1 MEHVFARDEKTAV
14 VTTEAGKVR
23 GYLYN
28 GISIFKGIRYAQ
40 AKRFHAPEPVRPWE
54 GVWDASNYGFVCPY
68 VDKKP
73 WLSQE
78 LYLPHRYWITDE
90 DCQNLN
96 IWTPACDGEKRPV
109 LVWLHGGGFNMG
121 SAIEMAAYDGENMC
135 RLGQVVVV
143 SVNHRLNLLGYF
155 DLSDFGEEYANSG
168 NAGTDDLIAAL
179 RWVRDNIER
188 FGGDPENVTL
198 FGQSGGGA
206 KITALLQS
214 PGADGLFAKGINMSG
229 VLQNGVVGSYAK
241 SGRRLGEVMMQELGV
256 HGVKELETVP
266 YEALAAAYAE
276 KLKHLREIIGVPQAD
291 DGRILELTARFPDV
305 ITVEKAQKEEEV
317 LWEILLPA
325 LEDAVSRF
333 LAMRETEGENLKQDI
348 LQKGEKIRA
357 LVAGVKE
364 RAPLVVE
371 EYREKLNRRLEDIL
385 GNVEVDPQRVAQEVA
400 VFADR
405 GCIDEEITRLESHLI
420 QLDGILRE
428 GGQVGRKLD
437 FLVQEMNRESNTIAS
452 KANDVQIVQA
462 TIALKSEIE
471 KIREQVQNL
480 E

>member
-1 MEHVFARDEKTAV
+1 MDA
-14 VTTEAGKVR
+14 KVR
-23 GYLYN
+23 SMTGY
-28 GISIFKGIRYAQ
+28 GRGEFTA
-40 AKRFHAPEPVRPWE
+40 
-54 GVWDASNYGFVCPY
+54 
-68 VDKKP
+68 
-73 WLSQE
+73 
-78 LYLPHRYWITDE
+78 E
-90 DCQNLN
+90 DRKF
-96 IWTPACDGEKRPV
+96 TV
-109 LVWLHGGGFNMG
+109 
-121 SAIEMAAYDGENMC
+121 EM
-135 RLGQVVVV
+135 R
-143 SVNHRLNLLGYF
+143 SVNHRYNDITVKLPRF
-155 DLSDFGEEYANSG
+155 
-168 NAGTDDLIAAL
+168 LISLEDRIKKKTA
-179 RWVRDNIER
+179 
-188 FGGDPENVTL
+188 ENVFRGKTDIYISFETL
-198 FGQSGGGA
+198 S
-206 KITALLQS
+206 S
-214 PGADGLFAKGINMSG
+214 ED
-229 VLQNGVVGSYAK
+229 V
-241 SGRRLGEVMMQELGV
+241 EVKLD
-256 HGVKELETVP
+256 
-266 YEALAAAYAE
+266 EALAAAYAE

-333 LAMRETEGENLKQDI
+333 LVMRETEGENLKQDI

>member
-1 MEHVFARDEKTAV
+1 MDA
-14 VTTEAGKVR
+14 KVR
-23 GYLYN
+23 SMTGY
-28 GISIFKGIRYAQ
+28 GRGEFTA
-40 AKRFHAPEPVRPWE
+40 
-54 GVWDASNYGFVCPY
+54 
-68 VDKKP
+68 
-73 WLSQE
+73 
-78 LYLPHRYWITDE
+78 E
-90 DCQNLN
+90 DRKF
-96 IWTPACDGEKRPV
+96 TV
-109 LVWLHGGGFNMG
+109 
-121 SAIEMAAYDGENMC
+121 EM
-135 RLGQVVVV
+135 R
-143 SVNHRLNLLGYF
+143 SVNHRYNDITVKLPRF
-155 DLSDFGEEYANSG
+155 
-168 NAGTDDLIAAL
+168 LISLEDRIKKKTA
-179 RWVRDNIER
+179 
-188 FGGDPENVTL
+188 ENVFRGKTDIYISFETL
-198 FGQSGGGA
+198 S
-206 KITALLQS
+206 S
-214 PGADGLFAKGINMSG
+214 ED
-229 VLQNGVVGSYAK
+229 V
-241 SGRRLGEVMMQELGV
+241 EVKLD
-256 HGVKELETVP
+256 
-266 YEALAAAYAE
+266 EALAAAYAE

-452 KANDVQIVQA
+452 KANDVQIVQT

>member
-1 MEHVFARDEKTAV
+1 MDA
-14 VTTEAGKVR
+14 KVR
-23 GYLYN
+23 SMTGY
-28 GISIFKGIRYAQ
+28 GRGEFTA
-40 AKRFHAPEPVRPWE
+40 
-54 GVWDASNYGFVCPY
+54 
-68 VDKKP
+68 
-73 WLSQE
+73 
-78 LYLPHRYWITDE
+78 E
-90 DCQNLN
+90 DRKF
-96 IWTPACDGEKRPV
+96 TV
-109 LVWLHGGGFNMG
+109 
-121 SAIEMAAYDGENMC
+121 EM
-135 RLGQVVVV
+135 R
-143 SVNHRLNLLGYF
+143 SVNHRYNDITVKLPRF
-155 DLSDFGEEYANSG
+155 
-168 NAGTDDLIAAL
+168 LISLEDRIKKKTA
-179 RWVRDNIER
+179 
-188 FGGDPENVTL
+188 ENVFRGKTDIYISFETL
-198 FGQSGGGA
+198 S
-206 KITALLQS
+206 S
-214 PGADGLFAKGINMSG
+214 ED
-229 VLQNGVVGSYAK
+229 V
-241 SGRRLGEVMMQELGV
+241 EVKLD
-256 HGVKELETVP
+256 
-266 YEALAAAYAE
+266 EALAAAYAE

-452 KANDVQIVQA
+452 KANDMQIVQA

>member
-1 MEHVFARDEKTAV
+1 MMDA
-14 VTTEAGKVR
+14 KVR
-23 GYLYN
+23 SMTGY
-28 GISIFKGIRYAQ
+28 GRGEFTA
-40 AKRFHAPEPVRPWE
+40 
-54 GVWDASNYGFVCPY
+54 
-68 VDKKP
+68 
-73 WLSQE
+73 
-78 LYLPHRYWITDE
+78 E
-90 DCQNLN
+90 DRKF
-96 IWTPACDGEKRPV
+96 TV
-109 LVWLHGGGFNMG
+109 
-121 SAIEMAAYDGENMC
+121 EM
-135 RLGQVVVV
+135 R
-143 SVNHRLNLLGYF
+143 SVNHRYNDITVKLPRF
-155 DLSDFGEEYANSG
+155 
-168 NAGTDDLIAAL
+168 LISL
-179 RWVRDNIER
+179 EDRIRKKTS
-188 FGGDPENVTL
+188 ENVFRGKTDIFISFETL
-198 FGQSGGGA
+198 S
-206 KITALLQS
+206 S
-214 PGADGLFAKGINMSG
+214 ED
-229 VLQNGVVGSYAK
+229 V
-241 SGRRLGEVMMQELGV
+241 EVKLD
-256 HGVKELETVP
+256 ET
-266 YEALAAAYAE
+266 LAAAYAE
-276 KLKHLREIIGVPQAD
+276 KLKHLRDILGLPQAD

-305 ITVEKAQKEEEV
+305 ITVEKAQKEEEA

-333 LAMRETEGENLKQDI
+333 LAMRETEGENLKHDI
-348 LQKGEKIRA
+348 LQKGEKIRE
-357 LVAGVKE
+357 LVADVKE

>member
-1 MEHVFARDEKTAV
+1 MDA
-14 VTTEAGKVR
+14 KVR
-23 GYLYN
+23 SMTGY
-28 GISIFKGIRYAQ
+28 GRGEFTA
-40 AKRFHAPEPVRPWE
+40 
-54 GVWDASNYGFVCPY
+54 
-68 VDKKP
+68 
-73 WLSQE
+73 
-78 LYLPHRYWITDE
+78 E
-90 DCQNLN
+90 DRKF
-96 IWTPACDGEKRPV
+96 TV
-109 LVWLHGGGFNMG
+109 
-121 SAIEMAAYDGENMC
+121 EM
-135 RLGQVVVV
+135 R
-143 SVNHRLNLLGYF
+143 SVNHRYNDITVKLPRF
-155 DLSDFGEEYANSG
+155 
-168 NAGTDDLIAAL
+168 LISLEDRIKKKTA
-179 RWVRDNIER
+179 
-188 FGGDPENVTL
+188 ENVFRGKTDIYISFETL
-198 FGQSGGGA
+198 S
-206 KITALLQS
+206 S
-214 PGADGLFAKGINMSG
+214 ED
-229 VLQNGVVGSYAK
+229 V
-241 SGRRLGEVMMQELGV
+241 EVKLD
-256 HGVKELETVP
+256 
-266 YEALAAAYAE
+266 EALAAAYAE

>member
-1 MEHVFARDEKTAV
+1 MDA
-14 VTTEAGKVR
+14 KVR
-23 GYLYN
+23 SMTGY
-28 GISIFKGIRYAQ
+28 GRGEFTA
-40 AKRFHAPEPVRPWE
+40 
-54 GVWDASNYGFVCPY
+54 
-68 VDKKP
+68 
-73 WLSQE
+73 
-78 LYLPHRYWITDE
+78 E
-90 DCQNLN
+90 DRKF
-96 IWTPACDGEKRPV
+96 TV
-109 LVWLHGGGFNMG
+109 
-121 SAIEMAAYDGENMC
+121 EM
-135 RLGQVVVV
+135 R
-143 SVNHRLNLLGYF
+143 SVNHRYNDITVKLPRF
-155 DLSDFGEEYANSG
+155 
-168 NAGTDDLIAAL
+168 LISLEDRIKKKTA
-179 RWVRDNIER
+179 
-188 FGGDPENVTL
+188 ENVFRGKTDIYISFETL
-198 FGQSGGGA
+198 S
-206 KITALLQS
+206 S
-214 PGADGLFAKGINMSG
+214 ED
-229 VLQNGVVGSYAK
+229 V
-241 SGRRLGEVMMQELGV
+241 EVKLD
-256 HGVKELETVP
+256 
-266 YEALAAAYAE
+266 EALAAAYAE

-405 GCIDEEITRLESHLI
+405 GCIDAEITRLESHLI

>member
-1 MEHVFARDEKTAV
+1 MDA
-14 VTTEAGKVR
+14 KVR
-23 GYLYN
+23 SMTGY
-28 GISIFKGIRYAQ
+28 GR
-40 AKRFHAPEPVRPWE
+40 
-54 GVWDASNYGFVCPY
+54 
-68 VDKKP
+68 
-73 WLSQE
+73 
-78 LYLPHRYWITDE
+78 
-90 DCQNLN
+90 
-96 IWTPACDGEKRPV
+96 
-109 LVWLHGGGFNMG
+109 GGFT
-121 SAIEMAAYDGENMC
+121 AEDRKFTVEM
-135 RLGQVVVV
+135 R
-143 SVNHRLNLLGYF
+143 SVNHRYNDITVKLPRF
-155 DLSDFGEEYANSG
+155 
-168 NAGTDDLIAAL
+168 LISLEDRIKKKTA
-179 RWVRDNIER
+179 
-188 FGGDPENVTL
+188 ENVFRGKTDIYISFETL
-198 FGQSGGGA
+198 S
-206 KITALLQS
+206 S
-214 PGADGLFAKGINMSG
+214 ED
-229 VLQNGVVGSYAK
+229 V
-241 SGRRLGEVMMQELGV
+241 EVKLD
-256 HGVKELETVP
+256 
-266 YEALAAAYAE
+266 EALAAAYAE

-371 EYREKLNRRLEDIL
+371 GYREKLNRRLEDIL

>member
-1 MEHVFARDEKTAV
+1 MDA
-14 VTTEAGKVR
+14 KVR
-23 GYLYN
+23 SMTGY
-28 GISIFKGIRYAQ
+28 GRGEFTA
-40 AKRFHAPEPVRPWE
+40 
-54 GVWDASNYGFVCPY
+54 
-68 VDKKP
+68 
-73 WLSQE
+73 
-78 LYLPHRYWITDE
+78 E
-90 DCQNLN
+90 DRKF
-96 IWTPACDGEKRPV
+96 TV
-109 LVWLHGGGFNMG
+109 
-121 SAIEMAAYDGENMC
+121 EM
-135 RLGQVVVV
+135 R
-143 SVNHRLNLLGYF
+143 SVNHRYNDITVKLPRF
-155 DLSDFGEEYANSG
+155 
-168 NAGTDDLIAAL
+168 LISLEDRIKKKTA
-179 RWVRDNIER
+179 
-188 FGGDPENVTL
+188 ENVFRGKTDIYISFETL
-198 FGQSGGGA
+198 S
-206 KITALLQS
+206 S
-214 PGADGLFAKGINMSG
+214 ED
-229 VLQNGVVGSYAK
+229 V
-241 SGRRLGEVMMQELGV
+241 EVKLD
-256 HGVKELETVP
+256 
-266 YEALAAAYAE
+266 EALAAAYAE

-333 LAMRETEGENLKQDI
+333 LAMRETEGENLKHDI
-348 LQKGEKIRA
+348 WQKGEKIRA

>member
-1 MEHVFARDEKTAV
+1 MDA
-14 VTTEAGKVR
+14 KVR
-23 GYLYN
+23 SMTGY
-28 GISIFKGIRYAQ
+28 GR
-40 AKRFHAPEPVRPWE
+40 
-54 GVWDASNYGFVCPY
+54 
-68 VDKKP
+68 
-73 WLSQE
+73 
-78 LYLPHRYWITDE
+78 
-90 DCQNLN
+90 
-96 IWTPACDGEKRPV
+96 
-109 LVWLHGGGFNMG
+109 GGFT
-121 SAIEMAAYDGENMC
+121 AEDRKFTVEM
-135 RLGQVVVV
+135 R
-143 SVNHRLNLLGYF
+143 SVNHRYNDITVKLPRF
-155 DLSDFGEEYANSG
+155 
-168 NAGTDDLIAAL
+168 LISLEDRIKKKTA
-179 RWVRDNIER
+179 
-188 FGGDPENVTL
+188 ENVFRGKTDIYISFETL
-198 FGQSGGGA
+198 S
-206 KITALLQS
+206 S
-214 PGADGLFAKGINMSG
+214 ED
-229 VLQNGVVGSYAK
+229 V
-241 SGRRLGEVMMQELGV
+241 EVKLD
-256 HGVKELETVP
+256 
-266 YEALAAAYAE
+266 EALAAAYAE

>member
-1 MEHVFARDEKTAV
+1 MDA
-14 VTTEAGKVR
+14 KVR
-23 GYLYN
+23 SMTGY
-28 GISIFKGIRYAQ
+28 GRGEFTA
-40 AKRFHAPEPVRPWE
+40 
-54 GVWDASNYGFVCPY
+54 
-68 VDKKP
+68 
-73 WLSQE
+73 
-78 LYLPHRYWITDE
+78 E
-90 DCQNLN
+90 DRKF
-96 IWTPACDGEKRPV
+96 TV
-109 LVWLHGGGFNMG
+109 
-121 SAIEMAAYDGENMC
+121 EM
-135 RLGQVVVV
+135 R
-143 SVNHRLNLLGYF
+143 SVNHRYNDITVKLPRF
-155 DLSDFGEEYANSG
+155 
-168 NAGTDDLIAAL
+168 LISLEDRIKKKTA
-179 RWVRDNIER
+179 
-188 FGGDPENVTL
+188 ENVFRGKTDIYISFETL
-198 FGQSGGGA
+198 S
-206 KITALLQS
+206 S
-214 PGADGLFAKGINMSG
+214 ED
-229 VLQNGVVGSYAK
+229 V
-241 SGRRLGEVMMQELGV
+241 EVKLD
-256 HGVKELETVP
+256 
-266 YEALAAAYAE
+266 EALAAAYAE

-333 LAMRETEGENLKQDI
+333 LVMRETEGENLKQDI
-348 LQKGEKIRA
+348 LLKGEKIRA

-462 TIALKSEIE
+462 MIALKSEIE

>member
-1 MEHVFARDEKTAV
+1 MDT
-14 VTTEAGKVR
+14 KVR
-23 GYLYN
+23 SMTGY
-28 GISIFKGIRYAQ
+28 GRGEFTA
-40 AKRFHAPEPVRPWE
+40 
-54 GVWDASNYGFVCPY
+54 
-68 VDKKP
+68 
-73 WLSQE
+73 
-78 LYLPHRYWITDE
+78 E
-90 DCQNLN
+90 DRKF
-96 IWTPACDGEKRPV
+96 TV
-109 LVWLHGGGFNMG
+109 
-121 SAIEMAAYDGENMC
+121 EM
-135 RLGQVVVV
+135 R
-143 SVNHRLNLLGYF
+143 SVNHRYNDITVKLPRF
-155 DLSDFGEEYANSG
+155 
-168 NAGTDDLIAAL
+168 LISLEDRIKKKTA
-179 RWVRDNIER
+179 
-188 FGGDPENVTL
+188 ENVFRGKTDIYISFETL
-198 FGQSGGGA
+198 S
-206 KITALLQS
+206 S
-214 PGADGLFAKGINMSG
+214 ED
-229 VLQNGVVGSYAK
+229 V
-241 SGRRLGEVMMQELGV
+241 EVKLD
-256 HGVKELETVP
+256 
-266 YEALAAAYAE
+266 EALAAAYAE

-333 LAMRETEGENLKQDI
+333 LVMRETEGENLKQDI

>member
-1 MEHVFARDEKTAV
+1 MDA
-14 VTTEAGKVR
+14 KVR
-23 GYLYN
+23 SMTGY
-28 GISIFKGIRYAQ
+28 GRGEFTA
-40 AKRFHAPEPVRPWE
+40 
-54 GVWDASNYGFVCPY
+54 
-68 VDKKP
+68 
-73 WLSQE
+73 
-78 LYLPHRYWITDE
+78 E
-90 DCQNLN
+90 DRKF
-96 IWTPACDGEKRPV
+96 TV
-109 LVWLHGGGFNMG
+109 
-121 SAIEMAAYDGENMC
+121 EM
-135 RLGQVVVV
+135 R
-143 SVNHRLNLLGYF
+143 SVNHRYNDITVKLPRF
-155 DLSDFGEEYANSG
+155 
-168 NAGTDDLIAAL
+168 LISLEDRIKKKTA
-179 RWVRDNIER
+179 
-188 FGGDPENVTL
+188 ENVFRGKTDIYISFETL
-198 FGQSGGGA
+198 S
-206 KITALLQS
+206 S
-214 PGADGLFAKGINMSG
+214 ED
-229 VLQNGVVGSYAK
+229 V
-241 SGRRLGEVMMQELGV
+241 EVKLD
-256 HGVKELETVP
+256 
-266 YEALAAAYAE
+266 EALAAAYAE

-291 DGRILELTARFPDV
+291 GGRILELTARFPDV

>member
-1 MEHVFARDEKTAV
+1 MDA
-14 VTTEAGKVR
+14 KVR
-23 GYLYN
+23 SMTGY
-28 GISIFKGIRYAQ
+28 GRGEFTA
-40 AKRFHAPEPVRPWE
+40 
-54 GVWDASNYGFVCPY
+54 
-68 VDKKP
+68 
-73 WLSQE
+73 
-78 LYLPHRYWITDE
+78 E
-90 DCQNLN
+90 DRKF
-96 IWTPACDGEKRPV
+96 TV
-109 LVWLHGGGFNMG
+109 
-121 SAIEMAAYDGENMC
+121 EM
-135 RLGQVVVV
+135 R
-143 SVNHRLNLLGYF
+143 SVNHRYNDITVKLPRF
-155 DLSDFGEEYANSG
+155 
-168 NAGTDDLIAAL
+168 LISLEDRIKKKTA
-179 RWVRDNIER
+179 
-188 FGGDPENVTL
+188 ENVFRGKTDIYISFETL
-198 FGQSGGGA
+198 S
-206 KITALLQS
+206 S
-214 PGADGLFAKGINMSG
+214 ED
-229 VLQNGVVGSYAK
+229 V
-241 SGRRLGEVMMQELGV
+241 EVKLD
-256 HGVKELETVP
+256 
-266 YEALAAAYAE
+266 EALAAAYAE

-333 LAMRETEGENLKQDI
+333 LAMRETEGENLKHDI

>member
-1 MEHVFARDEKTAV
+1 MDA
-14 VTTEAGKVR
+14 KVR
-23 GYLYN
+23 SMTGY
-28 GISIFKGIRYAQ
+28 GRGEFTA
-40 AKRFHAPEPVRPWE
+40 
-54 GVWDASNYGFVCPY
+54 
-68 VDKKP
+68 
-73 WLSQE
+73 
-78 LYLPHRYWITDE
+78 E
-90 DCQNLN
+90 DRKF
-96 IWTPACDGEKRPV
+96 TV
-109 LVWLHGGGFNMG
+109 
-121 SAIEMAAYDGENMC
+121 EM
-135 RLGQVVVV
+135 R
-143 SVNHRLNLLGYF
+143 SVNHRYNDITVKLPRF
-155 DLSDFGEEYANSG
+155 
-168 NAGTDDLIAAL
+168 LISLEDRIKKKTA
-179 RWVRDNIER
+179 
-188 FGGDPENVTL
+188 ENVFRGKTDIYISFETL
-198 FGQSGGGA
+198 S
-206 KITALLQS
+206 S
-214 PGADGLFAKGINMSG
+214 ED
-229 VLQNGVVGSYAK
+229 V
-241 SGRRLGEVMMQELGV
+241 EVKLD
-256 HGVKELETVP
+256 
-266 YEALAAAYAE
+266 EALAAAYAE
-276 KLKHLREIIGVPQAD
+276 KLKYLREIIGVPQAD

-333 LAMRETEGENLKQDI
+333 LVMRETEGENLKQDI

>member
-1 MEHVFARDEKTAV
+1 MDA
-14 VTTEAGKVR
+14 KVR
-23 GYLYN
+23 SMTGY
-28 GISIFKGIRYAQ
+28 GRGEFTA
-40 AKRFHAPEPVRPWE
+40 
-54 GVWDASNYGFVCPY
+54 
-68 VDKKP
+68 
-73 WLSQE
+73 
-78 LYLPHRYWITDE
+78 E
-90 DCQNLN
+90 DRKF
-96 IWTPACDGEKRPV
+96 TV
-109 LVWLHGGGFNMG
+109 
-121 SAIEMAAYDGENMC
+121 EM
-135 RLGQVVVV
+135 R
-143 SVNHRLNLLGYF
+143 SVNHRYNDITVKLPRF
-155 DLSDFGEEYANSG
+155 
-168 NAGTDDLIAAL
+168 LISLEDRIKKKTA
-179 RWVRDNIER
+179 
-188 FGGDPENVTL
+188 ENVFRGKTDIYISFETL
-198 FGQSGGGA
+198 S
-206 KITALLQS
+206 S
-214 PGADGLFAKGINMSG
+214 ED
-229 VLQNGVVGSYAK
+229 V
-241 SGRRLGEVMMQELGV
+241 EVKLD
-256 HGVKELETVP
+256 
-266 YEALAAAYAE
+266 EALAAAYAE

-348 LQKGEKIRA
+348 LQKGEKILA

-371 EYREKLNRRLEDIL
+371 GYREKLNRRLEDIL

>member
-1 MEHVFARDEKTAV
+1 M
-14 VTTEAGKVR
+14 
-23 GYLYN
+23 
-28 GISIFKGIRYAQ
+28 
-40 AKRFHAPEPVRPWE
+40 
-54 GVWDASNYGFVCPY
+54 
-68 VDKKP
+68 
-73 WLSQE
+73 
-78 LYLPHRYWITDE
+78 
-90 DCQNLN
+90 
-96 IWTPACDGEKRPV
+96 
-109 LVWLHGGGFNMG
+109 
-121 SAIEMAAYDGENMC
+121 
-135 RLGQVVVV
+135 
-143 SVNHRLNLLGYF
+143 
-155 DLSDFGEEYANSG
+155 
-168 NAGTDDLIAAL
+168 
-179 RWVRDNIER
+179 
-188 FGGDPENVTL
+188 
-198 FGQSGGGA
+198 
-206 KITALLQS
+206 
-214 PGADGLFAKGINMSG
+214 
-229 VLQNGVVGSYAK
+229 
-241 SGRRLGEVMMQELGV
+241 
-256 HGVKELETVP
+256 
-266 YEALAAAYAE
+266 
-276 KLKHLREIIGVPQAD
+276 
-291 DGRILELTARFPDV
+291 TARFPDV

-333 LAMRETEGENLKQDI
+333 LVMRETEGENLKQDI

>member
-1 MEHVFARDEKTAV
+1 MDA
-14 VTTEAGKVR
+14 KVR
-23 GYLYN
+23 SMTGY
-28 GISIFKGIRYAQ
+28 GRGEFTA
-40 AKRFHAPEPVRPWE
+40 
-54 GVWDASNYGFVCPY
+54 
-68 VDKKP
+68 
-73 WLSQE
+73 
-78 LYLPHRYWITDE
+78 E
-90 DCQNLN
+90 DRKF
-96 IWTPACDGEKRPV
+96 TV
-109 LVWLHGGGFNMG
+109 
-121 SAIEMAAYDGENMC
+121 EM
-135 RLGQVVVV
+135 R
-143 SVNHRLNLLGYF
+143 SVNHRYNDITVKLPRF
-155 DLSDFGEEYANSG
+155 
-168 NAGTDDLIAAL
+168 LISLEDRIKKKTA
-179 RWVRDNIER
+179 
-188 FGGDPENVTL
+188 ENVFRGKTDIYISFETL
-198 FGQSGGGA
+198 S
-206 KITALLQS
+206 S
-214 PGADGLFAKGINMSG
+214 ED
-229 VLQNGVVGSYAK
+229 V
-241 SGRRLGEVMMQELGV
+241 EVKLD
-256 HGVKELETVP
+256 
-266 YEALAAAYAE
+266 EALAAAYAE

-437 FLVQEMNRESNTIAS
+437 FLVQERNRESNTIAS